1 MILEVFMSLLLN
13 FVIKLLL
20 IFLFLFL
27 FNSIFISYLFY
38 LNPKLLRMEKEI
50 KGDGEGHNPLSGIF
64 ISNLKWMAK
73 M

>member
-1 MILEVFMSLLLN
+1 MMIFFLINIFSN
-13 FVIKLLL
+13 FIS
-20 IFLFLFL
+20 ILFLF
-27 FNSIFISYLFY
+27 FSNSIFISYLFY

-50 KGDGEGHNPLSGIF
+50 KGDGEGHNRLSGIF